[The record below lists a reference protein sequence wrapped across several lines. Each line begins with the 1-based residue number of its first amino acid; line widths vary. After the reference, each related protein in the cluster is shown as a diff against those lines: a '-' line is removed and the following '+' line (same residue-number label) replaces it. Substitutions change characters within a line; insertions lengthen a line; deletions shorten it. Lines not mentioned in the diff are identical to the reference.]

1 MPIGTKRDGM
11 LKNVHG
17 KRTTK
22 ESHTKYRLF
31 LTEEWIGTN
40 RNEYDNRNSA

>member
-31 LTEEWIGTN
+31 LTEEWMVTDEV
-40 RNEYDNRNSA
+40 EYASRNSA